1 MRKLVL
7 QLREPRAL
15 VELFALVNL
24 AFLAVDIWFAHSYN
38 DFHDP
43 AEWIPFVV
51 STAGPFLLVVGIAV
65 SRSLRP
71 NATTTS
77 RILGFIVGG
86 TGVVTGITGLLLH
99 LRDTFFIEQTL
110 ENLVY
115 TAPFAAPLAYSG
127 IGMLLIMNRM
137 VEPRSREWAQ
147 WTIFLAFGG
156 FVGNFVLTLADHAQ
170 NGFFDPKEWIAV
182 VAAALAVG
190 TLLLALWDHSRQFLI
205 FASAMLAFQ
214 CLIGFVGFILHFLA
228 IRSGPMAT
236 LMENSIFGTP
246 MFAPLL
252 FVNLA
257 LLGAIGIYALWCH
270 DLIEGPARTVASSVD
285 LGK

>member
-1 MRKLVL
+1 MKEFLV
-7 QLREPRAL
+7 QLREPRVL
-15 VELFALVNL
+15 VELFALGNL
-24 AFLAVDIWFAHSYN
+24 SFLAVDIWFAHSYN

-51 STAGPFLLVVGIAV
+51 SIAGPALLVIGIV
-65 SRSLRP
+65 ISRSIRP
-71 NATTTS
+71 NATSTS
-77 RILGFIVGG
+77 RILGFVVGG
-86 TGVVTGITGLLLH
+86 TGVLTGVAGLLLH

-147 WTIFLAFGG
+147 WTIFLALGG
-156 FVGNFVLTLADHAQ
+156 FAGNFVLTLADHAQ

-182 VAAALAVG
+182 AAAALAVG
-190 TLLLALWDHSRQFLI
+190 TLLIALRDHTRQFLV
-205 FASAMLAFQ
+205 FVAAMLAFQ
-214 CLIGFVGFILHFLA
+214 CLTGFAGFIMHFLA

-246 MFAPLL
+246 IFAPLL

-257 LLGAIGIYALWCH
+257 FLGAIGIYALWCH
-270 DLIEGPARTVASSVD
+270 GLIEGPARTVGASAEIGS
-285 LGK
+285 